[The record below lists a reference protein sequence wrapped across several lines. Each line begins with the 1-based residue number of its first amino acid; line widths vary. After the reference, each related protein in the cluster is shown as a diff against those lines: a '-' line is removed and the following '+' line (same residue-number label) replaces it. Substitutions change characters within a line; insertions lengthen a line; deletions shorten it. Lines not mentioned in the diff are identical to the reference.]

1 MISKWIGK
9 GVLLLACLAGL
20 PMGSAYAQ
28 SVSAPTQMVV
38 VDDTQYNLVSSFAS
52 AVSVS
57 GFDPVAVRVEV
68 PQGSLRITTTTGLTA
83 PPSASSSDWTGA
95 SSIYFEGALVDV
107 NAALASLEIRGSGQ
121 TISLAAHH
129 GYIYGASTGSSY
141 EIVTNAKN
149 WHSAKAEAETRTLKR

>member
-1 MISKWIGK
+1 VISKWIGK

-83 PPSASSSDWTGA
+83 PPSASSSDWAGA
-95 SSIYFEGALVDV
+95 SSIYFEGAL
-107 NAALASLEIRGSGQ
+107 
-121 TISLAAHH
+121 
-129 GYIYGASTGSSY
+129 
-141 EIVTNAKN
+141 
-149 WHSAKAEAETRTLKR
+149 